1 MALTCPNCH
10 FAGNPNSASSCGNC
24 GRSLQ
29 AGPSQTQPVAPPGQQ
44 ATPPGSPL
52 AIASQDQLA
61 GKVTWIE
68 QTLEQVDFDW
78 YRFLSQLMLFLLC
91 LPIFAAIFT
100 LSFVLWI
107 AFAILGFR
115 NMSHDLSPFNLV
127 TTITSFGTLIAIVSP
142 RVPRCTQV
150 PAIRLTVQ
158 NSNGESA
165 ALIKGQLTTGTFRK
179 GDDVQLLG
187 DWRNGT
193 LAVRSG
199 VNRTLST
206 SIVLQRNY
214 WNVVFWVMIS
224 ITVLALM
231 IALRS
236 Y

>member
-10 FAGNPNSASSCGNC
+10 FAGNPNSANSCQNC

-29 AGPSQTQPVAPPGQQ
+29 AGQNLTQPVAPLGQQ
-44 ATPPGSPL
+44 TTPPGSPP
-52 AIASQDQLA
+52 AIASQNQLA

-91 LPIFAAIFT
+91 LPLFATIFT
-100 LSFVLWI
+100 LSFALWI
-107 AFAILGFR
+107 VFAILGFR

-127 TTITSFGTLIAIVSP
+127 NTITSFGTLVAIVSP
-142 RVPRCTQV
+142 RVPRCSQV

-158 NSNGESA
+158 NASGESA
-165 ALIKGQLTTGTFRK
+165 ALIKGQMVIGTFRR

-187 DWRNGT
+187 DWKNGT

-199 VNRTLST
+199 VNRTLNT

-224 ITVLALM
+224 IAVLALM
-231 IALRS
+231 IVLRS

>member
-1 MALTCPNCH
+1 MAITCPNCH
-10 FAGNPNSASSCGNC
+10 FAGNPNSAQNCQSCGRPLPAGQN
-24 GRSLQ
+24 Q
-29 AGPSQTQPVAPPGQQ
+29 AQPVAPSDQQ
-44 ATPPGSPL
+44 ATPPGSHT
-52 AIASQDQLA
+52 AIASQNQLA

-107 AFAILGFR
+107 AFSILGFR

-127 TTITSFGTLIAIVSP
+127 NTITSFGTLIAIVPP

-158 NSNGESA
+158 NSSGESA
-165 ALIKGQLTTGTFRK
+165 ALIKGQLTTGTFRR

-199 VNRTLST
+199 VNSTLNT
-206 SIVLQRNY
+206 SIVLKKSY

-224 ITVLALM
+224 IVVLVLM
-231 IALRS
+231 IVLRS